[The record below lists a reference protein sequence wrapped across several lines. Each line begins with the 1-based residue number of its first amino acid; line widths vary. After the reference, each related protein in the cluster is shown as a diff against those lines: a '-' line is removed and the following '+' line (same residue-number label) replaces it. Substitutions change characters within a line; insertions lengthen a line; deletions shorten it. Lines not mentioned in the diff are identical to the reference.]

1 MGTVQA
7 TRVPWQGRGYA
18 GEAAQAMVGWA
29 PDQGMQEVVAYIH
42 PKHHASAAVAARAG
56 LLPTEIDEGERVW
69 RTSLRP

>member
-1 MGTVQA
+1 MAEPGRRARRRAPV
-7 TRVPWQGRGYA
+7 RVH
-18 GEAAQAMVGWA
+18 GWA

-42 PKHHASAAVAARAG
+42 PEHHASAAVAARAG

>member
-1 MGTVQA
+1 
-7 TRVPWQGRGYA
+7 
-18 GEAAQAMVGWA
+18 
-29 PDQGMQEVVAYIH
+29 MQEVVAYIH